1 MAQHGIAR
9 TALHS
14 LLAVYGGTASHC
26 LMYVMPAHFPEP
38 RPLPQAVTMPAK
50 HTVEASLL
58 LTVLHQQQPST
69 ALHNSNQTCA
79 AMPLVIVPAESK
91 ARHKFTGE
99 AAPLEHG
106 GMHRRSAGAALCG
119 RRRSWSLSRRRW
131 PGLTR
136 LRPCSPRG
144 MASRLSLC
152 SHKLVPP
159 QLPKLAEQHQ
169 RRHGQRGGG
178 SAARKA
184 ANTTQPVCSG
194 GI

>member
-1 MAQHGIAR
+1 
-9 TALHS
+9 
-14 LLAVYGGTASHC
+14 
-26 LMYVMPAHFPEP
+26 MYVMSAHFPEP
-38 RPLPQAVTMPAK
+38 RPLPQAATMPAK

-69 ALHNSNQTCA
+69 ALQNSTQTCA
-79 AMPLVIVPAESK
+79 AIALVIVPAEST
-91 ARHKFTGE
+91 ARHKFTEE
-99 AAPLEHG
+99 ASPLEHG
-106 GMHRRSAGAALCG
+106 CMHRRSAGDALCG
-119 RRRSWSLSRRRW
+119 RRRSWSLSRRCL

-144 MASRLSLC
+144 MARMLSLC
-152 SHKLVPP
+152 PQLVPP

-184 ANTTQPVCSG
+184 ANATQPVCSG
-194 GI
+194 GIRQPAGQPV